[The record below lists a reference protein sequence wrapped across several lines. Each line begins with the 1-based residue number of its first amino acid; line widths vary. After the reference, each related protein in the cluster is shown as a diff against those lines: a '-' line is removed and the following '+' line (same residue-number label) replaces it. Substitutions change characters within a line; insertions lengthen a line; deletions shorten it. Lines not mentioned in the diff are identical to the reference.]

1 MLGTAKLAVSLV
13 VLPLGD
19 SITDGVPTADGYR
32 GTLAAQ
38 LSEAGVDVKYVGSLR
53 SPAGRHEGWSGY
65 TAAELLPKL
74 RATLAQLHEDQVR
87 PDVVLLHIG
96 TNDLGLGV
104 GIDQAVADVRALLV
118 AIDEHS
124 RAGRPGD
131 RPTRVLLAQI
141 IRRNLF
147 GGSRDDEV
155 DRFNARLAALAAERR
170 KAGQTVALVDM
181 ASALDPRTDL
191 DDALHPNPQGYLKMA
206 RAWARAVA
214 AAVR

>member
-32 GTLAAQ
+32 GTLAA
-38 LSEAGVDVKYVGSLR
+38 LLGEAGVEVKYVGSQR

-65 TAAELLPKL
+65 TAAELMPKL
-74 RATLAQLHEDQVR
+74 RGTLARLQQDQVR

-104 GIDQAVADVRALLV
+104 GIDQAIADVRALLL
-118 AIDEHS
+118 AIDEGG
-124 RAGRPGD
+124 RAGKPGE

-147 GGSRDDEV
+147 GAGRDDEV
-155 DRFNARLAALAAERR
+155 DRYNARLAALAAERR
-170 KAGQTVALVDM
+170 KAGQSVALVDM
-181 ASALDPRTDL
+181 ASALDPRADL
-191 DDALHPNPQGYLKMA
+191 DDALHPNAAGYQRMA
-206 RAWARAVA
+206 RAWARAVV